1 MNAHSWLLPS
11 EFIHQRG
18 MHAPF
23 VEFYTIAITCFNSE
37 RYSWTTCMF
46 HPALHVCC
54 WKMLKEPGVLTHKGI
69 QSSFR
74 RWNGSFS
81 WKSKEENPLDETVPF
96 NLPALMPAG
105 HKNRQAHPRTGFGP
119 EMIKKA
125 AITLPNLCAKA
136 PPALTPSGHKNRQAL
151 RPQFLLDFIRLLFWD
166 FAIEETC
173 KILHFQENVDQCRQY
188 QFK

>member
-1 MNAHSWLLPS
+1 MKRSAPLVSIECFLCQNLGNYTRQLKSSFCSGERVQYKGTSMHSTLMNAHFSLLPS
-11 EFIHQRG
+11 ESIHQRG
-18 MHAPF
+18 VHAPSVAF
-23 VEFYTIAITCFNSE
+23 HTIALTCFNSE

-46 HPALHVCC
+46 HPALHLCW

-81 WKSKEENPLDETVPF
+81 RKSKEENPLDEMVPF

-119 EMIKKA
+119 EMLKI
-125 AITLPNLCAKA
+125 AITVPNLRCQSLFE
-136 PPALTPSGHKNRQAL
+136 LT
-151 RPQFLLDFIRLLFWD
+151 
-166 FAIEETC
+166 ET
-173 KILHFQENVDQCRQY
+173 FY
-188 QFK
+188 